1 MGSAI
6 LLRHRS
12 GSFYFL
18 IIFTFL
24 KGRLG
29 KSILRDVR
37 VSQNNSGKI
46 VDREDFDRAK
56 EYALKL
62 LGYRER
68 SEQEIRRRMVRKK
81 YGEKV
86 IGKTI
91 EFLKEQNLLND
102 RRFARIWTESYL
114 RRNYG
119 KWKVRA
125 DLSEKGV
132 DSEIIEEILKES
144 YLKVDETQLAL
155 DLVQRK
161 WPSLKKKNEKS
172 LRRLAGSLQRRGFSF
187 EVIAEVIRQI

>member
-1 MGSAI
+1 M
-6 LLRHRS
+6 
-12 GSFYFL
+12 
-18 IIFTFL
+18 
-24 KGRLG
+24 
-29 KSILRDVR
+29 LRDVR

-91 EFLKEQNLLND
+91 EFLKDQNLLND

-132 DSEIIEEILKES
+132 DSEIIEEVLKES